1 MSELSTRANAGAEAG
16 AAQNDVDALRNSL
29 SSASRV
35 SSVTSAST
43 DVAGMSR

>member
-1 MSELSTRANAGAEAG
+1 MSELSTRTNVGAVAG
-16 AAQNDVDALRNSL
+16 AAQNDVDALTNSA

-43 DVAGMSR
+43 EVAGMSR